1 MHKTRIDSSLYDH
14 KYFENF
20 CGGHEEYKD
29 NVVTPWTSFA
39 IQLAGIETND
49 IVLDIGCGRGE
60 VIHQVALLG
69 AKAIGLDYSAAALRI
84 AYNQQKD
91 AGINEKTYDLI
102 RGDAIRPP
110 FTDGCFDVIFMMD
123 IVEHLYP
130 DEVEAAFT
138 QVRRLLKPGGKI
150 VVHTVPNANYY
161 RYVYPVYRFIK
172 RLVGQNLP
180 KNPRER
186 VYHGHVHVN
195 EQTVKNLRKALIKSG
210 FHSLKTFAKQ
220 LTGSKLKRWI
230 SSVLVLRF
238 LLANDMFAVAK
249 K

>member
-1 MHKTRIDSSLYDH
+1 MRKTRIDSSLYDH

-20 CGGHEEYKD
+20 CGGHKEYKD
-29 NVVTPWTSFA
+29 NVVTRWTSFA
-39 IQLAGIETND
+39 IHLAEIETND

-60 VIHQVALLG
+60 VLNQVALLG

-84 AYNQQKD
+84 ANNKHKNV
-91 AGINEKTYDLI
+91 GINEKRFDLI
-102 RGDAIRPP
+102 RGDAIRLP
-110 FTDGCFDVIFMMD
+110 FNEGCFDVIFMMD

-130 DEVEAAFT
+130 DEVEATFSE
-138 QVRRLLKPGGKI
+138 VRRLLKPGGHI

-161 RYVYPVYRFIK
+161 RYVYPLYRFIK
-172 RLVGQNLP
+172 HLIGQNLP

-195 EQTVKNLRKALIKSG
+195 EQTVKNLRKTLLKSG

-230 SSVLVLRF
+230 SSVLIFRF
-238 LLANDMFAVAK
+238 LLANDMFAVAEK
-249 K
+249 